1 MKADIASFTSRFHAI
16 PILMLGS
23 TMSGAEI
30 TLGGTVLQLTM
41 NHPFLALS
49 QCLLLALLRHHTAV
63 LLPQQ
68 LM

>member
-23 TMSGAEI
+23 TMSEVEI

-41 NHPFLALS
+41 NLPFLALS